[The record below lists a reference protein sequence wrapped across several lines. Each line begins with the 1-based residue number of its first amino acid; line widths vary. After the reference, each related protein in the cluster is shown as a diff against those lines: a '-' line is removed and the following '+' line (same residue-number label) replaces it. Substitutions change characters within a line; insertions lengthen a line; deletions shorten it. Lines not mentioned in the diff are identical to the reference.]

1 MFILTALNMNQE
13 TVEKVK
19 SKDKI
24 MKMEYV
30 NRGVCS
36 RKTVID
42 LADDGTIN
50 DIRIVGGCN
59 GNTSG
64 LAVLLKGMKAQD
76 AIERMKGIDC
86 NGRGTSCPD
95 QVARALEEAI
105 KNLG

>member
-1 MFILTALNMNQE
+1 MI
-13 TVEKVK
+13 
-19 SKDKI
+19 S
-24 MKMEYV
+24 EYT

-64 LAVLLKGMKAQD
+64 LAKLLVGMNARD
-76 AIERMKGIDC
+76 AIERMRGIDC

-95 QVARALEEAI
+95 QVAKALTEAL
-105 KNLG
+105 KALD